1 MNIISFDTEININKR
16 IANTTKEL
24 SIIPKKMLLPH
35 LLGCVNQ
42 LIKQAKEKM
51 LRKVALK

>member
-1 MNIISFDTEININKR
+1 MNIISFDTEINIDKC

-24 SIIPKKMLLPH
+24 SIIPKKILLPH